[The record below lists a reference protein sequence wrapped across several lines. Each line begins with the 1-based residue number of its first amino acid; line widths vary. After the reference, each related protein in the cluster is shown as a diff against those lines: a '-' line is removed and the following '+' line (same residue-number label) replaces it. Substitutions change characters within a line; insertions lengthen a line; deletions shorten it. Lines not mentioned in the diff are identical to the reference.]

1 MVLGGSVASV
11 DARPREADPE
21 RPALGELR
29 LAAAVRAGAADVGEE
44 VAEGLALGGLG
55 GVDAELGLA
64 VLGTAAEGPAAG
76 PATVGGDGFGDE
88 GVLDRGGRVHLPRHP
103 RGEG

>member
-64 VLGTAAEGPAAG
+64 GLGTAAEGLAPG
-76 PATVGGDGFGDE
+76 LGTVEGGGFGDE
-88 GVLDRGGRVHLPRHP
+88 GVLGSRGRGHLGPHRGG
-103 RGEG
+103 